1 MIKLGLTDIKSMFK
15 PELTKNL
22 IYAGYQAYRAE
33 QIYLWLVKG
42 ANSFE
47 QMQNIPKDLRKYL
60 SENYYIAN
68 AKIERVF
75 ISKDETKKY
84 LFKLNDEKFIESV
97 LMKYN
102 YGYTVCISTQ
112 VGCKMGCKFCATG
125 MSGFDRNL
133 TASEM
138 LSQIQAIQADN
149 SIRISNIV
157 LMGMGEPLDNYEN
170 VVRFLKLVSSEDNL
184 NVGMRHISLST
195 CGIIDKIYDLAKEN
209 FQLTLSVS
217 LHAPN
222 DLIRNRLMPINK
234 KFNME
239 ELLQACRIY
248 IEKTRRRISFEYAM
262 ISDVNDSIEC
272 AQELAKKLYGM
283 LCHVN
288 LIPINSIDFDG
299 CYYKKSNRFK
309 IEKFVEILSKYKIN
323 ATVRRTLGADIN
335 ASCGQLR
342 KNIKKEGG
350 HHANI
355 C

>member
-1 MIKLGLTDIKSMFK
+1 MFK

-22 IYAGYQAYRAE
+22 TDEGYQTYRAK

-42 ANSFE
+42 VNSFN
-47 QMQNIPKDLRKYL
+47 QMKNIPKELRNYL

-68 AKIERVF
+68 TQIERVF
-75 ISKDETKKY
+75 NSKDGTKKY
-84 LFKLNDEKFIESV
+84 LFKLNDGKFIESV

-102 YGYTVCISTQ
+102 YGHTVCISTQ

-125 MSGFDRNL
+125 RSGFEKNL
-133 TASEM
+133 MASEM
-138 LSQIQAIQADN
+138 LSQIQAIQIDN
-149 SIRISNIV
+149 NIRISNIV

-170 VVRFLKLVSSEDNL
+170 VVRFLRLVSSEDNL

-195 CGIIDKIYDLAKEN
+195 CGIVDKMYDLAKEN

-222 DLIRNRLMPINK
+222 DDIRNSLMPINK
-234 KFNME
+234 KFNIE
-239 ELLQACRIY
+239 ELLKACRFY
-248 IEKTRRRISFEYAM
+248 IEHTNRRISFEYAM
-262 ISDVNDSIEC
+262 ISGVNDSMDC

-288 LIPINSIDFDG
+288 LIPVNNIDFCG
-299 CYYKKSNRFK
+299 CNYKKSNIK
-309 IEKFVEILSKYKIN
+309 HIEKFIEILSKYKIN
-323 ATVRRTLGADIN
+323 TTVRRALGADIN

-342 KNIKKEGG
+342 KNIKKEGDSY
-350 HHANI
+350 ANI

>member
-1 MIKLGLTDIKSMFK
+1 MFK

-22 IYAGYQAYRAE
+22 TDEGYQTYRAK

-42 ANSFE
+42 VNSFN
-47 QMQNIPKDLRKYL
+47 QMKNIPKELRNYL

-68 AKIERVF
+68 AKIEQIF
-75 ISKDETKKY
+75 NSKDGTKKY
-84 LFKLNDEKFIESV
+84 LFKLNDGKFIESV

-102 YGYTVCISTQ
+102 YGHTECISTQ

-125 MSGFDRNL
+125 RSGFERNL
-133 TASEM
+133 MASEM
-138 LSQIQAIQADN
+138 LSQIQAIQIDN
-149 SIRISNIV
+149 NIRISNIV

-170 VVRFLKLVSSEDNL
+170 VVRFLRLVSSEDNL

-195 CGIIDKIYDLAKEN
+195 CGIVDKIYDLAKEN

-222 DLIRNRLMPINK
+222 DDIRNSLMPINK
-234 KFNME
+234 KFNIE
-239 ELLQACRIY
+239 ELLKACRFY
-248 IEKTRRRISFEYAM
+248 IENTNRRISFEYAM
-262 ISDVNDSIEC
+262 ISGVNDSIDC
-272 AQELAKKLYGM
+272 AQELAKKLDGM

-288 LIPINSIDFDG
+288 LIPVNNIDFCG
-299 CYYKKSNRFK
+299 CNYEKSNRK
-309 IEKFVEILSKYKIN
+309 HIEKFIEILSKYKIN
-323 ATVRRTLGADIN
+323 TTVRRALGADIN

-350 HHANI
+350 SYANI

>member
-1 MIKLGLTDIKSMFK
+1 MFK
-15 PELTKNL
+15 PELTRAL
-22 IYAGYQAYRAE
+22 TDSGYQAYRAK
-33 QIYLWLVKG
+33 QVYLWLVKG
-42 ANSFE
+42 VDSFD
-47 QMQNIPKDLRKYL
+47 QMQNVPKDLRKYL

-68 AKIERVF
+68 VKIERIF
-75 ISKDETKKY
+75 ISKDGTKKY
-84 LFKLNDEKFIESV
+84 LFKLSDGEFIESV

-102 YGYTVCISTQ
+102 HGYTVCISTQ

-170 VVRFLKLVSSEDNL
+170 VVRFLRLVSSEDNL
-184 NVGMRHISLST
+184 NIGMRHISLST

-209 FQLTLSVS
+209 FQITLSVS

-222 DLIRNRLMPINK
+222 DLIRNSLMPINK

-239 ELLQACRIY
+239 ELLKACKFY

-262 ISDVNDSIEC
+262 ISGVNDSVEC

-288 LIPINSIDFDG
+288 LIPINNIDFDG
-299 CYYKKSNRFK
+299 CGYKKSNRVR
-309 IEKFVEILSKYKIN
+309 IEKFIEILSKYKIN

-350 HHANI
+350 YYASI